1 MLRKDLDFDEAA
13 TPDDPSALETLL
25 AAETLVRPAVP
36 ATDVAEPAEDPDR
49 IGRYVIRGVLGEGS
63 MGRIYRAYDPAAKRE
78 VAVKVLKAPFATD
91 PRAVERFRREAA
103 AARGLA
109 HHALV
114 GLLDVGPDYLVQ
126 ELVEGESLAA
136 RLRRRGPIAL
146 ADALPILEAVASALD
161 YVHSRGVVHRDVKPS
176 NVLLVRGGA
185 AKLAD
190 FGIARL
196 CWAPMTRSGEI
207 IGSPAYMAPEQ
218 LTRGVVHPQ
227 SDLYSLAVVAHETLT
242 GVRPFR
248 RSSLGALLESIVI
261 DAPPRASLANPA
273 LPPEVDAVLAKGLA
287 KAPESRYPD
296 GRALVAAL
304 QVVPDRIASAARR

>member
-1 MLRKDLDFDEAA
+1 MLRKNLDFEPAA
-13 TPDDPSALETLL
+13 TPDDPALETLL
-25 AAETLVRPAVP
+25 AAETLVGPARR
-36 ATDVAEPAEDPDR
+36 AAEVADPAEDPDR
-49 IGRYVIRGVLGEGS
+49 IGRYVIHGVLGEGS
-63 MGRIYRAYDPAAKRE
+63 MGRIYRGYDPAARRE
-78 VAVKVLKAPFATD
+78 VAVKVLKVPVATD
-91 PRAVERFRREAA
+91 PRAMERFRREAA
-103 AARGLA
+103 VARGLA
-109 HHALV
+109 HPALV

-146 ADALPILEAVASALD
+146 ADALPIFAAVGSALD

-196 CWAPMTRSGEI
+196 CWAPITRSGEI
-207 IGSPAYMAPEQ
+207 IGSPGYMAPEQ
-218 LTRGVVHPQ
+218 LTRGVVHPR

-248 RSSLGALLESIVI
+248 RSSLGTLLESIVI

-273 LPPEVDAVLAKGLA
+273 LPAEIDAVLAKGLA
-287 KAPESRYPD
+287 KAPEDRYPD
-296 GRALVAAL
+296 GRGFVGALSDVF
-304 QVVPDRIASAARR
+304 DRASHAARR